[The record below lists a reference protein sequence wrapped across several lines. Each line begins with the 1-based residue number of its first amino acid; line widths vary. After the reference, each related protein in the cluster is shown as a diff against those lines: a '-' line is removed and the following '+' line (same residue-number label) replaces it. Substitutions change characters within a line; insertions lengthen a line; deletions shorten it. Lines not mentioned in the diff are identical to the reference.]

1 MRAALRLRALTEEED
16 RVIGKLVRSQTASV
30 RLVQRAKVVHL
41 ASQGKTIPQITA
53 ELGCAPNGVR
63 KWFKRF
69 EAQGLAGL
77 EDAPRSG
84 APSRYT
90 VENKAQVVATALTPP
105 GELGL
110 PYSSWTFERLAAYVR
125 EQLGLSMKKTR
136 IFAILRDEGLRWRKQ
151 ETWFGER
158 LDPEF
163 ARKRGQLKR

>member
-1 MRAALRLRALTEEED
+1 MRPALRLRALTEEED

-30 RLVQRAKVVHL
+30 RLVQRAKIVHL
-41 ASQGKTIPQITA
+41 ASQGQTIPQITA
-53 ELGCAPNGVR
+53 DLGCAPNVVR

-69 EAQGLAGL
+69 ETQGLAGL

-90 VENKAQVVATALTPP
+90 AENKARVLAAALTPP
-105 GELGL
+105 QDLGL

-125 EQLGLSMKKTR
+125 EQLGLALKKTR
-136 IFAILRDEGLRWRKQ
+136 IFEILRDEGLRWRKQ